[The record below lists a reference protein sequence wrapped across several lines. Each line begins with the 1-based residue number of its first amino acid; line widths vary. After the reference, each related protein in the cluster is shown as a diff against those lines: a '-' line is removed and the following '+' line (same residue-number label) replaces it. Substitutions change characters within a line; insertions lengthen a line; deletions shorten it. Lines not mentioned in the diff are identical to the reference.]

1 MQEQMEAAL
10 QQASSCAVF
19 VGPGPIQG
27 WQNEQMRAGIQRR
40 VEDDSAYRVIPVL
53 VPGATHPRKS
63 DLPPFLR
70 RFEAVEFRS
79 PDDDVAFKR
88 LLAGILGIPPIQVEG
103 YIQAKQGEAK
113 LPPPLS
119 SKFERGHALVIGI
132 ANYPKVKPLSETVLN
147 DARDVHSLLTE
158 PLKAGYPPE
167 RATLLL
173 DGEAT
178 RIGIRKALADLAQR
192 SGADDTAVVFFS
204 GHGGYNPTGGDSQQY
219 LLPYDCDPLDL
230 PGTAITGDEMTRLLR
245 EIKAGRLLVLFDS
258 CHSGGAGDPKGELA
272 EIKLGLSEDY
282 YRKLAEG
289 KGRVVMASSRPDEVS
304 WVLSG
309 MKNSLYTHYLL
320 EALQGKGKTLGDGYV
335 RVFDV
340 FRHVAEHVPSK
351 ASQHPV
357 FKAAALEQ
365 DFAIALV
372 GSGTP

>member
-1 MQEQMEAAL
+1 MIGTSPYEAFLSYDAQDSDAVTAIAQRLYGESRLTFWFKPWHSIPGVPIQEQMEGAL
-10 QQASSCAVF
+10 QEASSCAVF
-19 VGPGPIQG
+19 VGRTPIQG
-27 WQNEQMRAGIQRR
+27 WQNEQMRAAIQRR
-40 VEDDSAYRVIPVL
+40 VEDNAAYRVIPVL
-53 VPGATHPRKS
+53 LPGTIRPKRS

-70 RFEAVEFRS
+70 RFETVEFQS
-79 PDDDVAFKR
+79 PDDEIAFKR

-103 YIQAKQGEAK
+103 YIQAKQSEAK
-113 LPPPLS
+113 LLPPP
-119 SKFERGHALVIGI
+119 
-132 ANYPKVKPLSETVLN
+132 
-147 DARDVHSLLTE
+147 
-158 PLKAGYPPE
+158 
-167 RATLLL
+167 
-173 DGEAT
+173 
-178 RIGIRKALADLAQR
+178 
-192 SGADDTAVVFFS
+192 TAIVFFS
-204 GHGGYNPTGGDSQQY
+204 GHGGYNPAGGDTQQY

-282 YRKLAEG
+282 YRKLAAG

-309 MKNSLYTHYLL
+309 MNNSLYTHYLL
-320 EALQGKGKTLGDGYV
+320 EALRGEGKTLGDGYV

-340 FRHVAEHVPSK
+340 FRHVAEHVPAK

-372 GSGTP
+372 GQGAT